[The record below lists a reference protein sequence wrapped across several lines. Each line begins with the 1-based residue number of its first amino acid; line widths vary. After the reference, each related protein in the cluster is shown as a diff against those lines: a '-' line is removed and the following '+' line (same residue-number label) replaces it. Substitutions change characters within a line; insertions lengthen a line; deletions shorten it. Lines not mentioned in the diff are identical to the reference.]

1 MAKQT
6 SKEIT
11 LLGWRE
17 WLSLPELGIEKIK
30 AKVDTGARS
39 SALHAENIQT
49 FTKDDKTWLRFII
62 HPIQKDDETKI
73 LAEAPLLEYREV
85 RSSSGHSEE
94 RPVVTT
100 RVSLGEMNWQI
111 ELTLTQ
117 RDEMGFRMLLGR
129 QAIKQGFLVNPNKS
143 FLKGKKL

>member
-1 MAKQT
+1 MAEQT
-6 SKEIT
+6 SKEIS

-17 WLSLPELGIEKIK
+17 WVSLPELGIEKIK

-49 FTKDDKTWLRFII
+49 FIKEDKTWLRFIV
-62 HPIQKDDETKI
+62 HPIQKNEETKV

-94 RPVVTT
+94 RPVVMTS
-100 RVSLGEMNWQI
+100 VCLGEITWQI

-129 QAIKQGFLVNPNKS
+129 QAMKQGFLVNPSKS